1 MLLQVESGL
10 DQTLHW
16 HAIPVFTCQTIFI
29 MKYVLAY
36 IAIIDLVVRYHN
48 GVTSK
53 SWSISRISSPSPQ
66 SLASLLFQI
75 D

>member
-1 MLLQVESGL
+1 MLLQLESGL
-10 DQTLHW
+10 DQTWHW

-29 MKYVLAY
+29 MRYVLAY

-48 GVTSK
+48 ERTSK
-53 SWSISRISSPSPQ
+53 SWSISRISSPLLQ
-66 SLASLLFQI
+66 YLASLLFQI